1 MAPRKAAKHSDTEV
15 VDRAAE
21 AGDVSPPKR
30 RKAVAKSVNKNDEE
44 RQIRLPRA
52 AKSTK
57 IEQIETTDTNSTT
70 TKNTKTKTKISSIA
84 KNASTS
90 TKTNSK
96 VKSMV
101 KKSKEIEEKL
111 NASPVNIDI
120 AKNTE
125 ETEIKKTR
133 TKATIKKAGID
144 VDEES
149 KGRSKGKAKKEV
161 VNENIENLEA
171 PTVKKKSA
179 NIEIVSKDSNPKA
192 KIIKKQTN
200 IDTEIKGK
208 GANKGSNRSKTAINN
223 ETENNDKTEESI
235 VSIKTNKK
243 SVDDKSTKITVAR
256 KKRGRKNEINAE
268 NISKDDGES
277 KAIEES
283 SSELIQTSD
292 NENQEIQNNQ
302 SEETES
308 IQTTKKG
315 RNVKKKET
323 LPKKVTKMR
332 GKTANRNT
340 DAGSNEDD
348 TDVTKAIKEIQKKT
362 NKEFISSI
370 ATTKRGRG
378 KISENNSSEILTSN
392 NNVQKSSE
400 EDIDKKLDSEKE
412 ETNKMYI
419 KMSGIPKKTDETLVI
434 KNQINENN
442 VISTSVHEEEI

>member
-57 IEQIETTDTNSTT
+57 IEQIETTDTSSTT
-70 TKNTKTKTKISSIA
+70 TKNTKTKTKTSSIT
-84 KNASTS
+84 KNASA
-90 TKTNSK
+90 KTNSK

-101 KKSKEIEEKL
+101 KKNKEIEEKL

-125 ETEIKKTR
+125 EIEIKKTR

-144 VDEES
+144 VDEEPRG
-149 KGRSKGKAKKEV
+149 KSKGKAKKEA

-179 NIEIVSKDSNPKA
+179 NIEIISKDSNPKA

-200 IDTEIKGK
+200 IDAEIKGK
-208 GANKGSNRSKTAINN
+208 GTNKGANRSKAAINN

-243 SVDDKSTKITVAR
+243 SVDDKSTKITVAK

-283 SSELIQTSD
+283 SSELMQTSD

-308 IQTTKKG
+308 IQTKKG

-323 LPKKVTKMR
+323 LPKKVTKIR

-348 TDVTKAIKEIQKKT
+348 TDVTKTIKEIQKKT

-378 KISENNSSEILTSN
+378 KTSENNSSEILNSN

-419 KMSGIPKKTDETLVI
+419 KMSGTPKKTDEILVI

>member
-57 IEQIETTDTNSTT
+57 IEQIETTDTSSTT
-70 TKNTKTKTKISSIA
+70 TKNTKTKTKTSSIA
-84 KNASTS
+84 KNASAS
-90 TKTNSK
+90 AKTNSK
-96 VKSMV
+96 VKSIV
-101 KKSKEIEEKL
+101 KKNKEIEEKL
-111 NASPVNIDI
+111 NASPANIDI

-125 ETEIKKTR
+125 EIEIKKTR
-133 TKATIKKAGID
+133 TKATIKKAGMD

-149 KGRSKGKAKKEV
+149 RGKSKGKAKKEA

-200 IDTEIKGK
+200 IDAEIKGK
-208 GANKGSNRSKTAINN
+208 GTNKGTNRNKAAINN

-243 SVDDKSTKITVAR
+243 SVDDKSTKITVTR

-277 KAIEES
+277 KTIEES

-308 IQTTKKG
+308 IQTKKG

-323 LPKKVTKMR
+323 LPKKIIKMR

-348 TDVTKAIKEIQKKT
+348 TDVTKTIKEIQKKT

-378 KISENNSSEILTSN
+378 KTSENNSSEILNSN

-419 KMSGIPKKTDETLVI
+419 KMSGTPKKTDETLVI